1 MKFTIRFTILQH
13 SRHTMP
19 PYFCH
24 MRERER
30 EREREEHKLQFFTH
44 FYFYQNSE
52 TFNEPYIK
60 SVQNNVQMVFRGTQK
75 CLVGVCPPKLN
86 NFLDHFNTNDRIG
99 SVMTFPGS
107 IRGVTT
113 GKGDDPSPK

>member
-1 MKFTIRFTILQH
+1 MKFTFRFAKQQAHKAAIFLQ
-13 SRHTMP
+13 
-19 PYFCH
+19 Y
-24 MRERER
+24 ERER
-30 EREREEHKLQFFTH
+30 ERERESAEHILQCFTN
-44 FYFYQNSE
+44 FYFYQKSE

-75 CLVGVCPPKLN
+75 CLVGVCPQKLN